1 MARHAQGILGAFS
14 GKVGTVIGGSWKGI
28 PYMRGR
34 SLRKKG
40 KKGTEAQVSQQARFK
55 LAIDFIRSMGIL
67 LDTSYEQSSG
77 KTIKNLALKQLLEQ
91 SIGGEYPDLFIDY
104 GTVYVAK
111 GSLKKADNPLVA
123 AGEPGKLNFSW
134 TDTSGLGNAT
144 STDKAILVAY
154 CPEMGDFMFNV
165 NGAARSAETDTLNV
179 RFFSGKEV
187 HTWISFLSENGKQ
200 SADSVYTGKILVP

>member
-1 MARHAQGILGAFS
+1 MARHAQGILGVFS

-40 KKGTEAQVSQQARFK
+40 KKSTEAQAQQQAKFK
-55 LAIDFIRSMGIL
+55 LALEFIRAMNFL
-67 LDTSYEQSSG
+67 LDTSYEQSAG
-77 KTIKNLALKQLLEQ
+77 KTNKNLALKQLLEQ
-91 SIGGEYPDLFIDY
+91 SIGGVYPDLFIDY

-111 GSLKKADNPLVA
+111 GSLKKADNPQVA

-134 TDTSGLGNAT
+134 SDTSGLGNAT
-144 STDKAILVAY
+144 SEDKAILVAY
-154 CPEMGDFMFNV
+154 CPQMGDFMFNV
-165 NGAARSAETDTLNV
+165 NAAARSQGSDILDV

-187 HTWISFLSENGKQ
+187 HTWISFRSANGKQ
-200 SADSVYTGKILVP
+200 AADSVYTGSLMVP

>member
-1 MARHAQGILGAFS
+1 MARHAQGILGEFS

-40 KKGTEAQVSQQARFK
+40 KKMTEAQIHQQARFK
-55 LAIDFIRSMGIL
+55 MAINFIRAMSIL

-77 KTIKNLALKQLLEQ
+77 KTNKNLAVKQLLEQ
-91 SIGGEYPDLFIDY
+91 SVGGVYPDLFINY
-104 GTVYVAK
+104 NTVFVAK
-111 GSLKKADNPLVA
+111 GSLKKADNALVT

-134 TDTSGLGNAT
+134 EDQSGLGNAT
-144 STDKAILVAY
+144 SSDKAILVAY

-165 NGAARSAETDTLNV
+165 NGASRSAGTDTLNV
-179 RFFSGKEV
+179 RFFTGKEV
-187 HTWISFLSENGKQ
+187 HTWISFRSENGKQ
-200 SADSVYTGKILVP
+200 SADSIYTGKVLVP